1 MIKHTIQYIWKNVP
15 QLIAL
20 FCMAIFSCTVF
31 ADNVGLG
38 QVANNLMEPVTI
50 VSGFLSGAAVILGLS
65 LLFASFAR
73 YMQHR
78 VNPLAHPIG
87 TVITLF
93 IMGVILLVLPLV
105 YKLTESGI
113 PFSLG

>member
-1 MIKHTIQYIWKNVP
+1 MIKHTIQLICKNAA
-15 QLIAL
+15 QLFLL
-20 FCMAIFSCTVF
+20 FCMAIFSCTAF
-31 ADNVGLG
+31 ANNVGLG

-50 VSGFLSGAAVILGLS
+50 LSGFLSGAAIILGLS

-73 YMQHR
+73 YMQYR

-87 TVITLF
+87 SVITLF
-93 IMGVILLVLPLV
+93 LIGILLLALPLI